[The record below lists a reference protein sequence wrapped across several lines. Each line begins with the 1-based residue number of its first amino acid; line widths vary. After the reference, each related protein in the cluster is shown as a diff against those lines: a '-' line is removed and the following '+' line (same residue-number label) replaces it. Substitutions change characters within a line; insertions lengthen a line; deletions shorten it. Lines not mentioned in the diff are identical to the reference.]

1 MRDLGYVE
9 GRDLVTE
16 IRFADGDPSRLST
29 LVAELL
35 RLKVDLIV
43 SNSTEVIQIVRETS
57 KSMPLVMSTISDP
70 LGSGLIASLAQPGG
84 NITGLSLYST
94 ELSGKRLE
102 LMKEAFP
109 QVKHVDLMV
118 LRDHPPT
125 RLLISEMKSAARALN
140 LTMKAF
146 EIASSN
152 DYEKIFSTIDRVRS
166 SALFVQNNTVFHRT
180 FSTITRLATKHR
192 LLTVGS
198 SIGFVTAGGLMAYG
212 PNQGA
217 MWRRSALFVDKILKG
232 AKPADLPVEQPT
244 KFEMAINLKTAKQI
258 GLTIPP
264 NVLARADR
272 VIR

>member
-1 MRDLGYVE
+1 
-9 GRDLVTE
+9 VTE

-198 SIGFVTAGGLMAYG
+198 SIGLSRRAVLWLTAQTKA
-212 PNQGA
+212 PCGA
-217 MWRRSALFVDKILKG
+217 ARRCSLTRSSKAPSRLIFPSSNRLSLRWRSISKQRSRLD
-232 AKPADLPVEQPT
+232 
-244 KFEMAINLKTAKQI
+244 
-258 GLTIPP
+258 
-264 NVLARADR
+264 
-272 VIR
+272 